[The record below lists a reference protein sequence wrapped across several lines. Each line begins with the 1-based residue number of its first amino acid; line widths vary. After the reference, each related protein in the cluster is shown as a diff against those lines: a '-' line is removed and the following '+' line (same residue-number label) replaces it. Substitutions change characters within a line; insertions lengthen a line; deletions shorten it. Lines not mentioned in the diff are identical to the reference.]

1 MAAHK
6 DPVFETWWPLPRAM
20 ELVRAPIERVAEF
33 LSSELKRIVP
43 AETRESEWR
52 SFENIDAVFRSVEV
66 LTNFPTV
73 FLALPTKTEWTPV
86 WSNSFLCDGYDSLC
100 HNLSRLH
107 GVDTIHWSSSDTDG
121 PMQAGTSFA
130 LRRGGEEGK
139 RARLVQV
146 SRNDDVWTFDQSG
159 DPLPQEPVAGYSNRI
174 KRKRLNES
182 VLMEFFATL
191 SADPWHESFYDLPN
205 AKCFRLWRPCFPS
218 TITTR
223 PTAQV
228 VTGVKR

>member
-1 MAAHK
+1 MAPHK
-6 DPVFETWWPLPRAM
+6 DPVFETWWPLPRSM
-20 ELVRAPIERVAEF
+20 ELVRAPLERVAEF
-33 LSSELKRIVP
+33 VSSELKRIVP
-43 AETRESEWR
+43 TETCESEWR
-52 SFENIDAVFRSVEV
+52 SFDSIDAVFRSIET

-121 PMQAGTSFA
+121 PMQAATSFA
-130 LRRGGEEGK
+130 FRRGGEDGA
-139 RARLVQV
+139 RTRLVQV
-146 SRNDDVWTFDQSG
+146 SRDGSAWTFHQSG
-159 DPLPQEPVAGYSNRI
+159 EPLRGEPIAAYSNRI
-174 KRKRLNES
+174 KRKRLNERL
-182 VLMEFFATL
+182 LMEFFATL
-191 SADPWHESFYDLPN
+191 GAAPWREAFYDVPN
-205 AKCFRLWRPCFPS
+205 AKSFRLWRPSFPD
-218 TITTR
+218 TIKSR